1 MFFMLRFSDFPGYVN
16 QSTIVSDLPGSGV
29 KHFVDFHHSLEKI
42 SIFDC
47 EGRRL

>member
-1 MFFMLRFSDFPGYVN
+1 MFFMLPFSDFPGYVN

-42 SIFDC
+42 SILDLQYFH
-47 EGRRL
+47 